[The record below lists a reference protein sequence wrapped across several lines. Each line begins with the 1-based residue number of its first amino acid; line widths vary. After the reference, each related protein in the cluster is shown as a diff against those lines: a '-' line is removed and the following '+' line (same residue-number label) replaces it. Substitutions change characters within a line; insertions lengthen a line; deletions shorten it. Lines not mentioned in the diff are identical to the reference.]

1 MKSIYKL
8 LFIAMLLTAGAVQGI
23 KAQGDIDYLERS
35 WDEATQT
42 VKTEIKTKHAGEY
55 TVINGSYTGD
65 SNWIGLYDDRW
76 YVVTGNSNAE
86 TLNVLG
92 NDTHLVLCDGAT
104 LTLTGGVKLRSG
116 YKLTIYSQGG
126 DTGQLIVTNR
136 YSNGSGI
143 GSGGISDG
151 DAGLLIVHGGI
162 INATGNGNGA
172 GIGGSSQSGFGQDP
186 AKGGLIVYGG
196 SVTGK
201 GDSSDTYRRPG
212 AGIGSGYQCKNV
224 AGYVTIYGGEVH
236 ATGGG
241 KSDVSLSHGAAG
253 IGGGDGAAG
262 AIVHIYGG
270 NVTAQGTSEG
280 AGIGGGRHRAG
291 VLTHI
296 HGGQV
301 TAVADAGAGI
311 GGGSYAADGGKII
324 IDGGEV
330 WANSGRA
337 GIGCGSHGE
346 HADIAINGGK
356 VFAYGPVAIGV
367 YAGDGVEG
375 ASCTLS
381 LYDQAMVRSGANP
394 TNAALVSAADRTTAC
409 TSNSFAYIEPC
420 THDNAAYTVSGITST
435 DTHTKHCN
443 YCVTAFT
450 PETHTF
456 SEGKC
461 TVCGVEQQTYTVT
474 VNVPADNGTTD
485 GVYETVTYKMV
496 PNTTFKLPASPVTF
510 SDRVFAGWL
519 LGTAQNNSYTAREGD
534 DLHAAGEEYTITGDV
549 TFTARYSY
557 VYIQLADNADNSE
570 TLYKYIG
577 KNARIVRLAGRTL
590 YKDGS
595 WNTLCLPFDVTT
607 ASGTL
612 SGDNVQ
618 AMTLD
623 TETSTLT
630 DGTLTLNF
638 TTAEAI
644 PAGTPFIIKWDN
656 TGNNIV
662 TPEFGRVTIDAA
674 KHDAAIEGVLT
685 FTGTYAPVSIGGE
698 DKTVL
703 FLGSNNELYYPN
715 SAMSIGS
722 CRAYFQLDG
731 QTEGELAAGV
741 KAIRLNFDDSA
752 ATAIEA
758 VNAGEQTTVDGAIY
772 NLSGQRVS
780 QPTKG
785 IYIINGK
792 KVMMK

>member
-1 MKSIYKL
+1 
-8 LFIAMLLTAGAVQGI
+8 MLLTAGAAQGI

-42 VKTEIKTKHAGEY
+42 VKTEIKTLHAGEY

-126 DTGQLIVTNR
+126 DTGQLIVTNS

-143 GSGGISDG
+143 GSGGSSDG

-162 INATGNGNGA
+162 INATGNGQGA

-241 KSDVSLSHGAAG
+241 KSDDSLSHGAAG
-253 IGGGDGAAG
+253 IGGGDGAPG
-262 AIVHIYGG
+262 ANVHIYGG
-270 NVTAQGTSEG
+270 KVAAQGTSEG

-375 ASCTLS
+375 AGCTLS

-420 THDNAAYTVSGITST
+420 THDNAAYTDIS
-435 DTHTKHCN
+435 DYTHTLQCGN
-443 YCVTAFT
+443 CLTSFQ
-450 PETHTF
+450 PEQH
-456 SEGKC
+456 SLDNSGKC
-461 TVCGVEQQTYTVT
+461 VCGFEHLNLVLNDEYTHRSEIYE
-474 VNVPADNGTTD
+474 NRGRLAD
-485 GVYETVTYKMV
+485 
-496 PNTTFKLPASPVTF
+496 VTF
-510 SDRVFAGWL
+510 S
-519 LGTAQNNSYTAREGD
+519 
-534 DLHAAGEEYTITGDV
+534 
-549 TFTARYSY
+549 
-557 VYIQLADNADNSE
+557 
-570 TLYKYIG
+570 
-577 KNARIVRLAGRTL
+577 GRTL

-595 WNTLCLPFDVTT
+595 WNTLCLPFSLDSFDGTPLEGATVKTFDSTT
-607 ASGTL
+607 F
-612 SGDNVQ
+612 N
-618 AMTLD
+618 
-623 TETSTLT
+623 

-638 TTAEAI
+638 SDDHSSIEACV
-644 PAGTPFIIKWDN
+644 PFIVKWEAQTPDR
-656 TGNNIV
+656 IV
-662 TPEFGRVTIDAA
+662 D
-674 KHDAAIEGVLT
+674 
-685 FTGTYAPVSIGGE
+685 PVFKDVIIQSKSTVVSQGSVQFIGLFEPSYLQIQGE
-698 DKTVL
+698 DRTVL
-703 FLGSNNELYYPN
+703 FMGSNNELFYPLERTV
-715 SAMSIGS
+715 IGPF
-722 CRAYFQLDG
+722 RAYFKLSGQL
-731 QTEGELAAGV
+731 AGV
-741 KAIRLNFDDSA
+741 KSIGLNFDGSTP
-752 ATAIEA
+752 TAIDV
-758 VNAGEQTTVDGAIY
+758 VNAGAQTIDGAIY